1 MSVVYRAVQ
10 WNRQKRIYDGILL
23 VAVGLYI
30 AGFIWFT
37 PLFDANADPKNVPIR
52 AFGSAAFILLTIIL
66 SIGPLC
72 RLDSRFLPLLY
83 NRRHMGVVTCAL
95 GLYHGYLVLNWY
107 HKYGNVDPL
116 VSLLASNT
124 NYDSFFSFPFETL
137 GIGAL
142 LILIVMAATS
152 HDFWLAN
159 LTAPMWKALHMGVYM
174 AYAFLVGHVVL
185 GALQSNTH
193 PILATLVVLSALW
206 VVSLHVIT
214 SGGERQQDQ
223 DISTDPEGWIDVGPV
238 NQIPENRAKI
248 VCASGERIAIFR
260 YEGKVS
266 AISNACQHQNGPL
279 GEGQII
285 DGLVTCPWHGYQY
298 DPASGASPPPF
309 TEKIPTFTV
318 FIRQG
323 RVLLDPTPHPAG
335 TPVEPAIVP
344 NPSSA
349 QSPDNQE
356 FFVGYLPTMT
366 KGISRF
372 ISRRVAAL
380 LLAVVML
387 VFVLPVLHGEY
398 HHARSDFRDLR
409 EFDGFL
415 MAEPAPHIVVVRP
428 GETGKHAFSRYVLVG
443 RGKSGPKID
452 VAGLNGKYVRVRGSL
467 IYRDGGTMISVK
479 RAEEVPAPSTTA
491 SSINSLGDETLGTY
505 TLQGEIVD
513 SKCYFGTM
521 RPGNTAVHRQ
531 CTVRCIA
538 GGIPPVFL
546 VRDESGNIMSFL
558 LVDSNGST
566 VNDRVLSMVADP
578 VEIKGEVVRL
588 DNLFVLKADP
598 DQYRRL

>member
-1 MSVVYRAVQ
+1 MSVAYRAVQ
-10 WNRQKRIYDGILL
+10 WNPQKRIYDGILL
-23 VAVGLYI
+23 AAVGLYI
-30 AGFIWFT
+30 ACFIWFT
-37 PLFDANADPKNVPIR
+37 PLFDFNADPMNVPIR

-83 NRRHMGVVTCAL
+83 NRRHMGVVTCIL
-95 GLYHGYLVLNWY
+95 GLYHAYLVINWY

-124 NYDSFFSFPFETL
+124 NYDLFFSFPFETL

-142 LILIVMAATS
+142 SILIVMAVTS

-159 LTAPMWKALHMGVYM
+159 LTAPIWKALHMGVYV

-193 PILATLVVLSALW
+193 PILATLVVFSALW
-206 VVSLHVIT
+206 VLSLHVMT
-214 SGGERQQDQ
+214 SGRESRVDQ
-223 DISTDPEGWIDVGPV
+223 NTSLDPEGLIDVGPV
-238 NQIPENRAKI
+238 NEIPEHRAKI
-248 VCASGERIAIFR
+248 ICASGERIAVFR
-260 YEGKVS
+260 YDGKVS

-298 DPASGASPPPF
+298 DPSSGASPPPF
-309 TEKIPTFTV
+309 TEKIPTFAV
-318 FIRQG
+318 AIRHG

-335 TPVEPAIVP
+335 TPVEPATIP
-344 NPSSA
+344 IPSTTH
-349 QSPDNQE
+349 SPDTQE

-366 KGISRF
+366 KGIRHF
-372 ISRRVAAL
+372 VSRRVTVL

-387 VFVLPVLHGEY
+387 VFVLPVLHAEY
-398 HHARSDFRDLR
+398 HHARSDFRDIR

-415 MAEPAPHIVVVRP
+415 MAKPAPHIVVVRP
-428 GETGKHAFSRYVLVG
+428 GETGKQAFSRYVLIG

-452 VAGLNGKYVRVRGSL
+452 IAGLNGKYVRVRGSL

-479 RAEEVPAPSTTA
+479 GAEEIPALSTSAKTER
-491 SSINSLGDETLGTY
+491 LGGEALGMY

-546 VRDESGNIMSFL
+546 VRDESGNTMSFL
-558 LVDSNGST
+558 LVNSNGST
-566 VNDRVLSMVADP
+566 VNDQVLSMVADP
-578 VEIKGEVVRL
+578 VVIKGEVVRL

-598 DQYRRL
+598 TQYRRL

>member
-1 MSVVYRAVQ
+1 MSVAYQAVQ
-10 WNRQKRIYDGILL
+10 WNPQKRIYDGILL
-23 VAVGLYI
+23 AAVAFYV
-30 AGFIWFT
+30 AGFMWVT
-37 PLFDANADPKNVPIR
+37 PLFDTNADPMNVPIR
-52 AFGSAAFILLTIIL
+52 AYGSAAFILLTIIL

-83 NRRHMGVVTCAL
+83 NRRHMGVVICAL

-159 LTAPMWKALHMGVYM
+159 LTAPIWKALHMGVYV

-185 GALQSNTH
+185 GALQSNTN
-193 PILATLVVLSALW
+193 PILATFVVLSALW
-206 VVSLHVIT
+206 IVCLHLVTAGRENQHDQNTSL
-214 SGGERQQDQ
+214 
-223 DISTDPEGWIDVGPV
+223 DPEGLLDVGPV
-238 NQIPENRAKI
+238 DEIPDRRAKI
-248 VCASGERIAIFR
+248 ICASGERIAVFR
-260 YEGKVS
+260 YDGKVS
-266 AISNACQHQNGPL
+266 AISNACQHQNGLL
-279 GEGQII
+279 GEGQVI

-309 TEKIPTFTV
+309 TEIIPTFAV

-335 TPVEPAIVP
+335 TPVEPVIVP
-344 NPSSA
+344 NPSSP

-366 KGISRF
+366 KGMRRF
-372 ISRRVAAL
+372 VSRRVAVL
-380 LLAVVML
+380 LLVVVML

-398 HHARSDFRDLR
+398 HHARSDFRDVR

-428 GETGKHAFSRYVLVG
+428 GATGKHAFSRYVLVG

-452 VAGLNGKYVRVRGSL
+452 VAGLDRKYVRVRGSL

-479 RAEEVPAPSTTA
+479 GAEEIPAFSTSAKTEP
-491 SSINSLGDETLGTY
+491 LGGEPLGMY

-546 VRDESGNIMSFL
+546 VRDESGNTMSFL

-566 VNDRVLSMVADP
+566 VNDRALSMVADP
-578 VEIKGEVVRL
+578 LEIKGEVVRL

-598 DQYRRL
+598 TQYRRL

>member
-1 MSVVYRAVQ
+1 MSVAYRAVQ
-10 WNRQKRIYDGILL
+10 WNPQKRIYDGILFA
-23 VAVGLYI
+23 AVGLYI
-30 AGFIWFT
+30 AGFIWVT
-37 PLFDANADPKNVPIR
+37 PLFDTNADPMNVPIR

-72 RLDSRFLPLLY
+72 RLDTRFLPLLY

-95 GLYHGYLVLNWY
+95 GLYHAYLVVTWY
-107 HKYGNVDPL
+107 HKFGNLDPL

-124 NYDSFFSFPFETL
+124 NYDLFFSFPFETL

-159 LTAPMWKALHMGVYM
+159 LTAPIWKTLHMGVYV
-174 AYAFLVGHVVL
+174 AYTFLVGHVVL
-185 GALQSNTH
+185 GALQSNTN
-193 PILATLVVLSALW
+193 PILATLAVLSAFW
-206 VVSLHVIT
+206 IVCIHVVTAGRESRRDQNT
-214 SGGERQQDQ
+214 S
-223 DISTDPEGWIDVGPV
+223 IDPERLIDVGPV
-238 NQIPENRAKI
+238 NEIPENRAKI
-248 VCASGERIAIFR
+248 ICASGERIAVFR
-260 YEGKVS
+260 YEGKIS

-279 GEGQII
+279 GEGKII

-309 TEKIPTFTV
+309 TEKIPTFAV
-318 FIRQG
+318 FIRHG
-323 RVLLDPTPHPAG
+323 RVLLNPTPNPAG
-335 TPVEPAIVP
+335 TPVEPAIIP
-344 NPSSA
+344 DSNTA
-349 QSPDNQE
+349 QSPDVQE

-366 KGISRF
+366 KGLRRF
-372 ISRRVAAL
+372 VSERVAVL
-380 LLAVVML
+380 LVAVGML

-398 HHARSDFRDLR
+398 HHARSNFRDVR
-409 EFDGFL
+409 EFDGL
-415 MAEPAPHIVVVRP
+415 LLAEPAPHVVVIRP
-428 GETGKHAFSRYVLVG
+428 GETGQQAFSRYVLVG

-452 VAGLNGKYVRVRGSL
+452 VAGLDGKYVRVRGSL
-467 IYRDGGTMISVK
+467 IYRDGGTMIAVK
-479 RAEEVPAPSTTA
+479 GAEEISPPSTSANTEP
-491 SSINSLGDETLGTY
+491 LGGEPLGTY

-546 VRDESGNIMSFL
+546 VRDESGNTMSFL
-558 LVDSNGST
+558 LVDSDGST
-566 VNDRVLSMVADP
+566 MNDRVLSMVADP
-578 VEIKGEVVRL
+578 LEIKGEVVRL

-598 DQYRRL
+598 KQYRRL